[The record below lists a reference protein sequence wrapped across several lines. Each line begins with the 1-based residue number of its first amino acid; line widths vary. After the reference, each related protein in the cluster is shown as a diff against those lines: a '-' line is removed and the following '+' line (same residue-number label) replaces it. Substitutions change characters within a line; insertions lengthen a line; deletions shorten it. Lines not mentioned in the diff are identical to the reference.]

1 SDSDKWV
8 LALAFFLAT
17 VKNDT
22 TIKVVVMDDPVSSF
36 DSDRKRII
44 LTEIKRILSATDK
57 QLILLTH
64 EKGFYQLMHAES
76 TGDITATFLRISLD
90 TVSGSDFTV
99 CNPHEDA
106 EFMSDYN
113 CWITDMKNARS
124 VQDIAVVK
132 NAHSCIRKV
141 IEHVLKVKYPIE
153 LTKEINAV
161 GDMLTKLEE
170 SGGSYATISKRTEIN
185 SVLTNL
191 NHHDNSGN
199 GQYPVSQLGIEDYKK
214 DIRDTFDLIK
224 TL

>member
-1 SDSDKWV
+1 
-8 LALAFFLAT
+8 
-17 VKNDT
+17 
-22 TIKVVVMDDPVSSF
+22 MDDPVSSF

-64 EKGFYQLMHAES
+64 EKGFYQLLHAENV
-76 TGDITATFLRISLD
+76 GDPVTTFLRISLD
-90 TVSGSDFTV
+90 AQGSNFSA

-113 CWITDMKNARS
+113 CWIIDMQNAGS
-124 VQDIAVVK
+124 SQDIATVK

-141 IEHVLKVKYPIE
+141 IEHVLKVKYPVE
-153 LTKEINAV
+153 LTKEINTV

-170 SGGSYATISKRTEIN
+170 SGGSYATSTKRAEIN

-191 NHHDNSGN
+191 THHDNSAN

-214 DIRDTFDLIK
+214 DIRDAFQLMK